1 MILTGLI
8 FSLGLLVVVFAMLRF
23 NLKGE
28 SVEEGFEVES
38 GEEEGRND
46 NSI

>member
-8 FSLGLLVVVFAMLRF
+8 FSLGLLVVVFAMLWF
-23 NLKGE
+23 NLKG
-28 SVEEGFEVES
+28 EEGFEVES